1 MTVESTEMT
10 HEQKVSKE
18 LVQLFSRIDR
28 EKVLFDDQI
37 GLEQNRRGITFTK
50 HLRKYD
56 TETVD
61 RWLEQPLQ
69 YAKELRNLSL
79 FLLQTSTLY
88 FRTVGYMAGMAQV
101 CPVAVPNSVSANPN
115 VLKRTYFEVAQ
126 LIERYQLNHEM
137 VKVFSSLFAEGVFF
151 GIECPGEHSIHLKK
165 LNPDYCLITSTN
177 NGRYCFHFNVQYF
190 ERDYVNNEELLLSY
204 HQLWDGFSKGYATYK
219 KDSTKN
225 WIAIPPEIGVCFK
238 MTEGTEHSA
247 PPFVSVFSD
256 LCHIAD
262 YKNLNKIST
271 EQGNYQLIGL
281 EMEHNAKSDK
291 PNDFTTST
299 DVALSFYNMI
309 SSSLPPGVGAFLTPM
324 PAKPIKFDKKT
335 GDANQVANATTALYD
350 SLGIS
355 PVIFSGATNAGGLK
369 YSVRT
374 DESMLFGIYRQ
385 IERWL
390 NGKLFDEGYDYH
402 VKLLDLT
409 IYSRNDLQA
418 ELLKLA
424 QMSVPVKAHLAAS
437 AGLSPLDMLNTS
449 VLESTI
455 LEIDSSWK
463 PLASS
468 HTQKASTEEAGREE
482 VADTEL
488 SEAGEATRDHDS
500 NANRE
505 SVM

>member
-1 MTVESTEMT
+1 MMEQSELTY
-10 HEQKVSKE
+10 EQKVANE
-18 LVQLFSRIDR
+18 LVQLFSRLDR
-28 EKVLFDDQI
+28 DSVMFDDQI
-37 GLEQNRRGITFTK
+37 GIENNRRGITFSK
-50 HLRKYD
+50 ALRKYD
-56 TETVD
+56 TQTVD
-61 RWLEQPLQ
+61 LWLEQPLT
-69 YAKELRNLSL
+69 YAKELRKLSL
-79 FLLQTSTLY
+79 FLLQTNTLY
-88 FRTVGYMAGMAQV
+88 FRTVGYMAGMAQI
-101 CPVAVPNSVSANPN
+101 CPVAIPNSVHHSPDE
-115 VLKRTYFEVAQ
+115 LKRTYFEVAR
-126 LIERYQLNHEM
+126 LIEYYQLQHEM
-137 VKVFSSLFAEGVFF
+137 VKVLASLFAEGVFF
-151 GIECPGEHSIHLKK
+151 GIECEGDQSVHIKK

-190 ERDYVNNEELLLSY
+190 ERDFINNEELLKSY
-204 HQLWDGFSKGYATYK
+204 SSIWSGFAIGYEEYK
-219 KDSTKN
+219 RDSMKN

-238 MTEGTEHSA
+238 ISEGTEHSA

-281 EMEHNAKSDK
+281 EMEHNPKSDK

-309 SSSLPPGVGAFLTPM
+309 SNSLPPGVGAFLTPM
-324 PAKPIKFDKKT
+324 SAKPIKFDKRT
-335 GDANQVANATTALYD
+335 GDANQVANATSALYD

-355 PVIFSGATNAGGLK
+355 PIVFSGATNAGGLK

-374 DESMLFGIYRQ
+374 DESMVFGIYRQ

-390 NGKLFDEGYDYH
+390 NGKLLSLGYDYH

-409 IYSRNDLQA
+409 IYNRNDLQA

-424 QMSVPVKAHLAAS
+424 QMSVPVKSHLAAS

-449 VLESTI
+449 VLESVI
-455 LEIDSSWK
+455 LEIDEKWK
-463 PLASS
+463 PLTSS
-468 HTQKASTEEAGREE
+468 HTQKASTDEAGRQAKDE
-482 VADTEL
+482 TEL
-488 SEAGEATRDHDS
+488 TEAGEATRDHDS

-505 SVM
+505 SVL